1 MSSLAFEFGFK
12 DLIDILLVAVILYET
27 YRLLRKSGVANLF
40 WGVLAFIVVWFLVS
54 FVFQLELTS
63 ALFDRVISVGAIALI
78 VIFQEEIRMFF
89 NRLGGRFSSWKIFR
103 NKKGEDAQSNQ
114 QMSEVIRACRH
125 LSSTK
130 TGALIVISK
139 DSHLKEIID
148 TGERLDAAISARL
161 IENIFFKNTPLHDG
175 AMILEKGKIVAAA
188 CILPV
193 SKMLEDA
200 MKNCGIENNN
210 WQRIHNVVDDF
221 FYQPIAPVTITPKGN
236 KFRFVHV
243 SCFDEK
249 AKNIQGMLRAVRMVA
264 KHRQDFELICVGTGI
279 DYTKDVAYA
288 QTLDFPEKLL
298 TFTGE
303 QTPYE
308 VAQWMQ
314 QSDCFLFFS
323 RYENAPVVISECL
336 AIGLPIISSNAGG
349 IPEMIDHECG
359 ILVPS
364 EDEAAL
370 ANAILEMIDNQWG
383 YTTET
388 IQKRGTK
395 YTYQNIGKHL
405 SDLYQRVVISAN

>member
-27 YRLLRKSGVANLF
+27 YRLLRKSGVVNLF

-193 SKMLEDA
+193 SKNPSIPKHMGLRHRAAVGLTEKTDA
-200 MKNCGIENNN
+200 TCIVVSEETGNISFAENGNIRKIE
-210 WQRIHNVVDDF
+210 
-221 FYQPIAPVTITPKGN
+221 
-236 KFRFVHV
+236 
-243 SCFDEK
+243 
-249 AKNIQGMLRAVRMVA
+249 
-264 KHRQDFELICVGTGI
+264 
-279 DYTKDVAYA
+279 
-288 QTLDFPEKLL
+288 
-298 TFTGE
+298 
-303 QTPYE
+303 
-308 VAQWMQ
+308 
-314 QSDCFLFFS
+314 
-323 RYENAPVVISECL
+323 
-336 AIGLPIISSNAGG
+336 
-349 IPEMIDHECG
+349 
-359 ILVPS
+359 
-364 EDEAAL
+364 EDEL
-370 ANAILEMIDNQWG
+370 FLVLH
-383 YTTET
+383 TTMPT
-388 IQKRGTK
+388 
-395 YTYQNIGKHL
+395 H
-405 SDLYQRVVISAN
+405 

>member
-89 NRLGGRFSSWKIFR
+89 NRLGGRFSSLKIFR

-193 SKMLEDA
+193 SKNPSIPKHMGLRHRAAVGLTEKTDA
-200 MKNCGIENNN
+200 TCIVVSEETGNISFAENGNIRKIE
-210 WQRIHNVVDDF
+210 
-221 FYQPIAPVTITPKGN
+221 
-236 KFRFVHV
+236 
-243 SCFDEK
+243 
-249 AKNIQGMLRAVRMVA
+249 
-264 KHRQDFELICVGTGI
+264 
-279 DYTKDVAYA
+279 
-288 QTLDFPEKLL
+288 
-298 TFTGE
+298 
-303 QTPYE
+303 
-308 VAQWMQ
+308 
-314 QSDCFLFFS
+314 
-323 RYENAPVVISECL
+323 
-336 AIGLPIISSNAGG
+336 
-349 IPEMIDHECG
+349 
-359 ILVPS
+359 
-364 EDEAAL
+364 EDELFLVLHTTMPAL
-370 ANAILEMIDNQWG
+370 
-383 YTTET
+383 
-388 IQKRGTK
+388 
-395 YTYQNIGKHL
+395 
-405 SDLYQRVVISAN
+405 

>member
-139 DSHLKEIID
+139 DSHLKEIIE

-175 AMILEKGKIVAAA
+175 AMILEKGKVVAAA

-193 SKMLEDA
+193 SKNPSIPKHMGLRHRAAVGLTEKTDA
-200 MKNCGIENNN
+200 TCIVVSEETGNISFAENGNIRKIE
-210 WQRIHNVVDDF
+210 
-221 FYQPIAPVTITPKGN
+221 
-236 KFRFVHV
+236 
-243 SCFDEK
+243 
-249 AKNIQGMLRAVRMVA
+249 
-264 KHRQDFELICVGTGI
+264 
-279 DYTKDVAYA
+279 
-288 QTLDFPEKLL
+288 
-298 TFTGE
+298 
-303 QTPYE
+303 
-308 VAQWMQ
+308 
-314 QSDCFLFFS
+314 
-323 RYENAPVVISECL
+323 
-336 AIGLPIISSNAGG
+336 
-349 IPEMIDHECG
+349 
-359 ILVPS
+359 
-364 EDEAAL
+364 EDEL
-370 ANAILEMIDNQWG
+370 FLILH
-383 YTTET
+383 TTMPT
-388 IQKRGTK
+388 R
-395 YTYQNIGKHL
+395 
-405 SDLYQRVVISAN
+405 